1 MRLNKNDLCT
11 SLKYLLSRSV
21 EYHIIHSLTTVPRTG
36 GTTISTLL
44 STCHTLVQASS
55 SFTSPLL
62 YNRESDDVAFA
73 SRFRDP
79 TLYVVRTHHQQ
90 FVNVDLDSYEGV
102 QRALNGKLIESELAN
117 VVVVPDVRLGSLLFG
132 NGNNDDDSDGNTN
145 GGEGEEQQQLQQQED
160 NGDSDGDNKKQQKK
174 EYKGVL
180 FAMFRHPIDRAVS
193 EFYNK
198 QNVKDS
204 VHYDQVSLVL
214 FHLFL
219 CEFIIWSCIYC
230 RF

>member
-1 MRLNKNDLCT
+1 
-11 SLKYLLSRSV
+11 
-21 EYHIIHSLTTVPRTG
+21 
-36 GTTISTLL
+36 
-44 STCHTLVQASS
+44 
-55 SFTSPLL
+55 
-62 YNRESDDVAFA
+62 
-73 SRFRDP
+73 
-79 TLYVVRTHHQQ
+79 
-90 FVNVDLDSYEGV
+90 VNVDLDSYEGV

-145 GGEGEEQQQLQQQED
+145 GGEGEEQQQLQQQQED

-174 EYKGVL
+174 QYKGVL
-180 FAMFRHPIDRAVS
+180 FAMFRHPIDRSVS

-219 CEFIIWSCIYC
+219 CEFITYLDLHILYILTSL
-230 RF
+230 FT

>member
-1 MRLNKNDLCT
+1 M
-11 SLKYLLSRSV
+11 
-21 EYHIIHSLTTVPRTG
+21 
-36 GTTISTLL
+36 
-44 STCHTLVQASS
+44 
-55 SFTSPLL
+55 
-62 YNRESDDVAFA
+62 
-73 SRFRDP
+73 
-79 TLYVVRTHHQQ
+79 
-90 FVNVDLDSYEGV
+90 NVDLDSYEGV
-102 QRALNGKLIESELAN
+102 QRALNGKLIESELAD

-132 NGNNDDDSDGNTN
+132 NGNSDGNTN
-145 GGEGEEQQQLQQQED
+145 GGEEQQQLQQQED

-180 FAMFRHPIDRAVS
+180 FAMFRHPIDRSVS

-219 CEFIIWSCIYC
+219 CEFITWSFIYC
-230 RF
+230 IF